1 MPRVAAAFFAFGV
14 LCVLGGMGWG
24 MHMGAANDFAMAPV
38 HAHLNLLGWV
48 TMALYGT
55 FYTLTAANLSERL
68 AWTNFVLSALGV
80 LLMIPALAMF
90 LQTSDHKY
98 IPGMM
103 GGEIL
108 TVLGMLTFA
117 ISVARELF
125 RRRG

>member
-24 MHMGAANDFAMAPV
+24 MHMGATNDFAMAPV

-55 FYTLTAANLSERL
+55 FYTLTSATLSERL
-68 AWTNFVLSALGV
+68 AWINFVLSALGT
-80 LLMIPALAMF
+80 LLMIPALGMY
-90 LQTSDHKY
+90 LHTGDHKY
-98 IPGMM
+98 IPGMI

-108 TVLGMLTFA
+108 TVLGMLVFA
-117 ISVARELF
+117 VSVVRELL
-125 RRRG
+125 RKRI

>member
-55 FYTLTAANLSERL
+55 FYTLTSATLSERL
-68 AWTNFVLSALGV
+68 AWINFILSALGT
-80 LLMIPALAMF
+80 LLMIPALAMY
-90 LQTSDHKY
+90 LHTGDHKY
-98 IPGMM
+98 IPGLMA
-103 GGEIL
+103 GEIL
-108 TVLGMLTFA
+108 TVLGMLIFA
-117 ISVARELF
+117 ISVVRELL

>member
-14 LCVLGGMGWG
+14 LCVRGGMGWG
-24 MHMGAANDFAMAPV
+24 MHMGAINDFAMAPV

-55 FYTLTAANLSERL
+55 FYTLTATTLSERL
-68 AWTNFVLSALGV
+68 AWSNFILSALGV
-80 LLMIPALAMF
+80 LLMIPALAMY

-98 IPGMM
+98 VPALI

-108 TVLGMLTFA
+108 TFLGMVVFG
-117 ISVARELF
+117 ISVARELL